1 MNKFSQLFFTT
12 LFPFLPLLAWFFS
25 LFTERPIEIFIS
37 LIAVP
42 IALYLLLSSTIN
54 LPRYLLFL
62 MLFTFYHLGSAFIIN
77 PVLSF
82 SWILFILSDN
92 FVLACVLFFIIE
104 NTHFDDRFII
114 KMNRNILFIVLIT
127 LLVSL
132 LQIKFPS
139 FFVSPKIALDPDN
152 IYFSENRIFSIYS
165 WLDLNSLGITFPIL
179 IAIMLSLYSNKKST
193 LSLLIISGI
202 VVSFLTKSR
211 YVMMSAI
218 IVFSQLFFTA
228 KINLKKKVY
237 ILLIFTVS
245 VFIFLNISKV
255 IGYDIQQVIDDRIL
269 ERNSNMGSAKT
280 RILSYY
286 VFLKVFPD
294 HPIFGVGPETK
305 LEVIRSLGG
314 RAPLI
319 HVGYLSYLYFY
330 GLAGSFLLFLSMFY
344 LLKDNWSI
352 GRKQG
357 FWGGFYGLLSFCFA
371 NATMVYFNFSEMG
384 IILIIIYLKYFK
396 EKYSLKLSE
405 LET

>member
-92 FVLACVLFFIIE
+92 FVLSCVLFFIIE

-255 IGYDIQQVIDDRIL
+255 IGYDIQQVIDDSIL